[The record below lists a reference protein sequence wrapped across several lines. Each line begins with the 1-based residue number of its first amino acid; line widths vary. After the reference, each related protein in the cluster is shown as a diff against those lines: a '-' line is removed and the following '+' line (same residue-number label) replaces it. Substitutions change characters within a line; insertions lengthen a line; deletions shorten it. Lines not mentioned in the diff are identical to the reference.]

1 MPLADE
7 EEGTAV
13 SGVGGTDPA
22 KGYEIMSGWVNRWR
36 WMRAVRRAGIR
47 GMGRVLV
54 LVLGVLAV
62 PACQRQGGSA
72 PLRISA
78 GGATFIDPLMQKWS
92 AEYRR
97 QQGVEIDYVA
107 KGSGYGITNV
117 INRNLAFGCSDAPMS
132 RSEWEGARAA
142 GGEVLHIPL
151 TLGAVAIVYHLPE
164 VPELILSG
172 EVLADIYLGR
182 IQHWDDPRL
191 AALNPQAKLPHLPV
205 LPVRRAESSGTTFI
219 FTEYLSKRSQKF
231 AEAVGASKSPK
242 WPVEILGKEGNAG
255 ITAQVKQTAGSIG
268 YVELEYARKNQ
279 LSVARL
285 VNAAGQAVAPESAA
299 VTAAAQA
306 ALQAPKKEE
315 PYSLHPL
322 AFSCTDAS
330 AAEAYPIVGVS
341 YALLYQKQPA
351 EPGRA
356 IVAFLKWALQ
366 EGQSYTADLGY
377 APLPPELSRRGA
389 ELLDTVLFE

>member
-1 MPLADE
+1 MTGL
-7 EEGTAV
+7 
-13 SGVGGTDPA
+13 
-22 KGYEIMSGWVNRWR
+22 VNRW
-36 WMRAVRRAGIR
+36 WWFRAVPGMGIR
-47 GMGRVLV
+47 GIGRLSVL
-54 LVLGVLAV
+54 LLGVLAL
-62 PACQRQGGSA
+62 PACQQPGGTT

-78 GGATFIDPLMQKWS
+78 GGSNFIDPLMQKWS

-117 INRNLAFGCSDAPMS
+117 INRNLAFGCSEAPMS
-132 RSEWEGARAA
+132 RSELEAARSA

-151 TLGAVAIVYHLPE
+151 TLGAVAIVYHLPD

-182 IQHWDDPRL
+182 IQHWDDPRV

-205 LPVRRAESSGTTFI
+205 LPVRRADASGTTYI
-219 FTEYLSKRSQKF
+219 FTEYLSQRSQSF
-231 AEAVGASKSPK
+231 TEAVGTSKSPK

-285 VNAAGQAVAPESAA
+285 MNAAGQAVAPESSA
-299 VTAAAQA
+299 VTAAAEA
-306 ALQAPKKEE
+306 ALQAPRKTE

-322 AFSCTDAS
+322 AISCTDTS
-330 AAEAYPIVGVS
+330 AAAAYPIVGVS
-341 YALLYQKQPA
+341 YALLYQKQPS
-351 EPGRA
+351 EQGQA

-377 APLPPELSRRGA
+377 APLPPELARRGS
-389 ELLDTVLFE
+389 ELLDSVLFE

>member
-1 MPLADE
+1 
-7 EEGTAV
+7 
-13 SGVGGTDPA
+13 
-22 KGYEIMSGWVNRWR
+22 MSELVKRWR
-36 WMRAVRRAGIR
+36 WTRSVLGVAQGVSLRWL
-47 GMGRVLV
+47 GRVLV
-54 LVLGVLAV
+54 LVLGVLAL
-62 PACQRQGGSA
+62 PACQKPRGST

-132 RSEWEGARAA
+132 RSELESARSA
-142 GGEVLHIPL
+142 GGEVVHIPL
-151 TLGAVAIVYHLPE
+151 ALGAVAIVYHLPD

-172 EVLADIYLGR
+172 EVLADIYLGQ
-182 IQHWDDPRL
+182 IQHWDDPRV
-191 AALNPQAKLPHLPV
+191 AALNPQAKLPHLPI
-205 LPVRRAESSGTTFI
+205 LPVRRAEASGTTFI

-285 VNAAGQAVAPESAA
+285 VNAAGQVVAPESAA

-322 AFSCTDAS
+322 ALSCTDAS

-366 EGQSYTADLGY
+366 EGQGYTADLGY

-389 ELLDTVLFE
+389 ELLDSVLFE